1 MFSLGQDVRYGAR
14 LLVQSPS
21 FAAIAVA
28 ALALGIGATTAI
40 FSVVDAVLLKPLPF
54 RNPERLLV
62 IYEKN
67 PSSNR
72 FRLFAAPGNFW
83 EWRRQSRTLDG
94 LEAVQ
99 GGLQANLNAGPN
111 GPIEPEEL
119 RMERVSAGLFPLL
132 GVQPV
137 VGRAF
142 REDEDKPGS
151 M

>member
-72 FRLFAAPGNFW
+72 FRLFVAPANLFA
-83 EWRRQSRTLDG
+83 WRRQSRSLAG

-99 GGLQANLNAGPN
+99 EGLHTNLNGGPN
-111 GPIEPEEL
+111 GSFEPEEL
-119 RMERVSAGLFPLL
+119 HMERVSAGL
-132 GVQPV
+132 
-137 VGRAF
+137 
-142 REDEDKPGS
+142 
-151 M
+151 